1 VRGSLARKLVA
12 TTARVRP
19 CRLAADCTTRLGDA
33 DGAVPRVQVYT
44 CGCSGGTRVYSLIHP
59 RDTALDS
66 PVQTGP
72 VRVQEI
78 DQVLELQVA
87 GHPHILVHS
96 VICCVPVGQ

>member
-1 VRGSLARKLVA
+1 M
-12 TTARVRP
+12 
-19 CRLAADCTTRLGDA
+19 
-33 DGAVPRVQVYT
+33 
-44 CGCSGGTRVYSLIHP
+44 YSLIHP

-96 VICCVPVGQ
+96 VICCVPVGQRTGSVRLRWEFYAPDAVRLGSAVTSLRILRRICWWLDPPLSR

>member
-1 VRGSLARKLVA
+1 M
-12 TTARVRP
+12 
-19 CRLAADCTTRLGDA
+19 
-33 DGAVPRVQVYT
+33 
-44 CGCSGGTRVYSLIHP
+44 YSLIHP

-87 GHPHILVHS
+87 GHPHIL
-96 VICCVPVGQ
+96 